1 MAWLTAVSV
10 AQWQN
15 IGARIPKTW
24 GWIPHGDLEFLLFST
39 HETRRKTSFF
49 TSLPCLKFT
58 IFLFLLRWCLEHRV
72 VSKPLYGPKW
82 PMGQGLNS
90 GFLSMKRLGVLLFP
104 PGWAGS
110 PSQGY
115 PQHICWYPFVHMGEE
130 KHCESKVS
138 CLRTQHNDPD
148 QASIWSQAHQPWGHR
163 ASTVWS
169 IHGSNSATN

>member
-1 MAWLTAVSV
+1 MAEHRSTNSEDLRLNSSWGLRIFAFFH
-10 AQWQN
+10 
-15 IGARIPKTW
+15 ARDKK
-24 GWIPHGDLEFLLFST
+24 
-39 HETRRKTSFF
+39 KTSFF

-58 IFLFLLRWCLEHRV
+58 IFLFLLRWCLEHKV

-82 PMGQGLNS
+82 HMGKGLNS

-110 PSQGY
+110 PLQGY

-148 QASIWSQAHQPWGHR
+148 QGSKPDHSIWSQADQP
-163 ASTVWS
+163 
-169 IHGSNSATN
+169 